1 MTHRT
6 FSFRNLL
13 AATMLSCASAAV
25 FAQATNPPVAIPQV
39 SDAWRVSLTPYLWAT
54 GISGSVGYGGN
65 QIASASIS
73 SGSVF
78 QALKFGGMLEAEVHK
93 GNFGFSMDL
102 MYASLGKSGSRAPD
116 NYVDLGSTTDV
127 TQGVYTFAGTYTLFN
142 SKNVYLDAL
151 AGARIFS
158 MNSTTNF
165 SVNGY
170 QLGYTQTSNS
180 TSIDPIIG
188 LKGRIRIAESD
199 YFIPFYADVGGGGG
213 TTQLTSQ
220 AFLGAGRA
228 FDWGD
233 VQLGVKNLYYSQ
245 KNQNV
250 TTNLN
255 FMGFAAGVTFKF

>member
-1 MTHRT
+1 
-6 FSFRNLL
+6 
-13 AATMLSCASAAV
+13 
-25 FAQATNPPVAIPQV
+25 
-39 SDAWRVSLTPYLWAT
+39 
-54 GISGSVGYGGN
+54 
-65 QIASASIS
+65 
-73 SGSVF
+73 
-78 QALKFGGMLEAEVHK
+78 
-93 GNFGFSMDL
+93 MDL
-102 MYASLGKSGSRAPD
+102 MYASLGNSGSRAPD
-116 NYVDLGSTTDV
+116 NYVDLGSTTNV
-127 TQGVYTFAGTYTLFN
+127 TQGVYTLAGTYTLFN

-158 MNSTTNF
+158 LSSTTNF

-213 TTQLTSQ
+213 TTQL
-220 AFLGAGRA
+220 
-228 FDWGD
+228 
-233 VQLGVKNLYYSQ
+233 GVKNLYYSQ

-255 FMGFAAGVTFKF
+255 FMGFAVGVTFKF